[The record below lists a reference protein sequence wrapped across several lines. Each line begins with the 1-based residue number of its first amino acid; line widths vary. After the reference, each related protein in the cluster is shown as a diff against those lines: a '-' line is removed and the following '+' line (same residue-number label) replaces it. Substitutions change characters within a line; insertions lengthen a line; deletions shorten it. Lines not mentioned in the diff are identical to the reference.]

1 MATVGNTLWRLQ
13 ADAKQFHK
21 TIADAKAGLKS
32 LGKETQNTKG
42 AFGGMKA
49 AISGINIRS
58 LTSGI
63 SQGITQA
70 GAAIEELK
78 RDNIGGALD
87 YAGNGLADTLMAI
100 PYPALQAA
108 GALLKLS
115 MVVGKEVHSA
125 MQEGTKA
132 SRAFLANLKNTIQFI
147 GYTREQLEM
156 SELSLSGGTSG
167 QRFQLEDLQKQRAEA
182 EANVKMKQELIKAQ
196 ADINKLIQD
205 QILKNEELGKSEVD
219 VAGLQLSRLGANK
232 QQIEEIK
239 ALKEIEVE
247 HDKAIK
253 AEEEREK
260 QRIDMK
266 KEAKKAQEDFFAE
279 GRKAVLAAQ
288 TDMEQYTATVSRLNE
303 LLEGGSITYAEFGKV
318 VRDARSKLESSRG
331 SSTVQAPEAIVRGSS
346 AAANF
351 LADFEAKS
359 QTSKGIEE
367 IVDQNKEMLDL
378 EKEHL
383 DISKRMLEN
392 IGRRQ
397 AIQEVTF

>member
-32 LGKETQNTKG
+32 LGKETQNTNG
-42 AFGGMKA
+42 SFGGMKA

-58 LTSGI
+58 LTNGI
-63 SQGITQA
+63 SQGVTA
-70 GAAIEELK
+70 LGEAFDDLKRNDVGAAVEKGIRGISDIL
-78 RDNIGGALD
+78 L
-87 YAGNGLADTLMAI
+87 AI
-100 PYPALQAA
+100 PHPAAQAV
-108 GALLKLS
+108 GALLKLGQ
-115 MVVGKEVHSA
+115 VLRDEVNEA
-125 MQEGTKA
+125 MKEGTKA
-132 SRAFLANLKNTIQFI
+132 SRSFLENLKKTVELI
-147 GYTREQLEM
+147 GKTREELED
-156 SELSLSGGTSG
+156 SELKTAGGTSG
-167 QRFQLEDLQKQRAEA
+167 QRSQLLDLQKQRAEA
-182 EANVKMKQELIKAQ
+182 EASVKMKQELIKAQ
-196 ADINKLIQD
+196 AEINKLIQD

-219 VAGLQLSRLGANK
+219 VAGLQLSRLGAN
-232 QQIEEIK
+232 QDQIEEIK

-279 GRKAVLAAQ
+279 GRKAVLEAQ

-367 IVDQNKEMLDL
+367 IVDQNKEMLDV

-392 IGRRQ
+392 IGRGLS
-397 AIQEVTF
+397 IQEVTF